1 MSTTK
6 FTREELKRSFQGK
19 SISPHLREKVGDH
32 FNDHFNSIEFKR
44 KMYGELARKNIYTRK
59 KMYRKMGLNRTEIR
73 KMEGYIPKV
82 EDEIKKSSPVSS
94 SKKTGSSFFGLFP
107 KKREVNKTVL
117 TDKQKRR
124 NIFESRRTSKEVGDK
139 VGSVAGT
146 GFEQSNIGFGGGDVN
161 VSHRVSSL
169 KSSEDI
175 SGKGFARKVGTPHKS
190 GRANV
195 GFSKDISEGIDG
207 GRSSSPDSYPKRPI
221 GF

>member
-6 FTREELKRSFQGK
+6 FSREELKRSFQGK

-32 FNDHFNSIEFKR
+32 FNDSFDSTEFKR

-73 KMEGYIPKV
+73 KMEGYLPKE
-82 EDEIKKSSPVSS
+82 EDNSSSPVSS
-94 SKKTGSSFFGLFP
+94 PKKTGSSFFGLFP
-107 KKREVNKTVL
+107 KKKEVNKTVL

-124 NIFESRRTSKEVGDK
+124 NIFESSRTSEEVGDK
-139 VGSVAGT
+139 VGNVAGT
-146 GFEQSNIGFGGGDVN
+146 GYKQSNIGFGGGDVN

-190 GRANV
+190 GRANT
-195 GFSKDISEGIDG
+195 GFSRDISEGNKG
-207 GRSSSPDSYPKRPI
+207 G
-221 GF
+221 